1 MSENVQNDVEMV
13 LEEAQTGL
21 LKPSMRDEIVR
32 DLTPVAQR
40 IDYYKQ
46 ESEGIIIRT
55 QSDAEH
61 AAKMC
66 ENIAADVKAVQ
77 KHEILDGVIKGF
89 HSMHRRL
96 TGLRDAFVAPMEASR
111 KTIKG
116 KVIAWQTAEA
126 EKAEKERARLQ
137 AIADEQARKER
148 ERLEA
153 QAAKLKT
160 PEKIE
165 QRLEQAAQVVAS
177 VIQVQAPKAAV
188 KVMRVWVARVTDK
201 KAFFAAIAA
210 SQELAGYVTIE
221 TTKMQRAKAA
231 NPLIEIP
238 GVEFRQEVR

>member
-1 MSENVQNDVEMV
+1 MSEKIQSDVEMV
-13 LEEAQTGL
+13 LEDAQTGL
-21 LKPSMRDEIVR
+21 LKPSMREAIVR
-32 DLTPVAQR
+32 DLSPIAERIEAYKRAAEAITVAC
-40 IDYYKQ
+40 
-46 ESEGIIIRT
+46 
-55 QSDAEH
+55 QSDAET

-66 ENIAADVKAVQ
+66 DAIAADVKSV
-77 KHEILDGVIKGF
+77 KNHEILDGVIKGF

-126 EKAEKERARLQ
+126 EKAERERARLQ

-165 QRLEQAAQVVAS
+165 QRLEQAAQVVAP
-177 VIQVQAPKAAV
+177 VVQVQAPKAAV
-188 KVMRVWVARVTDK
+188 KVMRVWVARVTDQA
-201 KAFFAAIAA
+201 AFFAALAA
-210 SQELAGYVTIE
+210 RPELAWYVTIE

-231 NPLIEIP
+231 NPMIEIP